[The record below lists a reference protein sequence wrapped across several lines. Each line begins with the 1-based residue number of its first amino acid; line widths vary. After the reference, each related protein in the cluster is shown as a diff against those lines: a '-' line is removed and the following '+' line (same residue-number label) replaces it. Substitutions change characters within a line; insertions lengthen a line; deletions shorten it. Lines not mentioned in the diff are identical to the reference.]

1 MPTGRADAILTRLH
15 GLYPVMI
22 DLNMHR
28 LLDLLEKLGNPHDH
42 LPPVIHVAGT
52 NGKGSTCAFIRAIAE
67 AAGLRVHVY
76 TSPHLVEFRE
86 RFRIAGT
93 LVTEAALT
101 AALDHVEST
110 NAGGPITVFEAM
122 TAVAF
127 VLFSSSPADLCIL
140 EVGLGGRGDATNV
153 IPRPAAC
160 AITSISLDHQ
170 DFLGNTLAAIAAEKA
185 GIIKPGMPIVTGHQ
199 SAEALEVITTRAAQ
213 CGAPLR
219 RRDRDWTVQKTPS
232 GFCYTDAAGDLEL
245 PPPSLPGPHQYDNAG
260 IAIMCLRAA
269 FDLPPAAF
277 PAGIASTYWPARLQ
291 RLFPPLP
298 PGFELWLD
306 GGHNQGAGAALAEH
320 LCSWTDRP
328 LHLIVGMKNTKDPAA
343 FLAPL
348 LAYATTLWAVV
359 EPGQHL
365 ALPIEKIIAAS
376 NNQAKPGPTV
386 AAALDAIL
394 SSHPPGRILICGS
407 LYLAGEVLKQY
418 A

>member
-1 MPTGRADAILTRLH
+1 MVAGRADAIIERLH

-28 LLDLLEKLGNPHDH
+28 LLDLLAKLGDPHQH

-67 AAGLRVHVY
+67 AAGMRVHVY

-86 RFRIAGT
+86 RFRVAGT

-101 AALDHVEST
+101 AALDHVENT

-170 DFLGNTLAAIAAEKA
+170 DFLGNTLSAIAAEKA
-185 GIIKPGMPIVTGHQ
+185 GIIKPTVPIITGHQ
-199 SAEALEVITTRAAQ
+199 SAEALAVITARATELN
-213 CGAPLR
+213 APLL
-219 RRDRDWTVQKTPS
+219 RRDRDWTIERTPS
-232 GFCYTDAAGDLEL
+232 GLRYTDPAGHLDL
-245 PPPSLPGPHQYDNAG
+245 PPPSLAGPHQYDNAG
-260 IAIMCLRAA
+260 IAITALRTA
-269 FDLPPAAF
+269 FALPPAAF
-277 PAGIASTYWPARLQ
+277 FSGITAAHWPARLQ
-291 RLFPPLP
+291 RLTTPLP

-320 LCSWTDRP
+320 LISWTDRP
-328 LHLIVGMKNTKDPAA
+328 LHLIVGMKNTKDATA

-348 LAYATTLWAVV
+348 LPYATTLWAVV

-365 ALPIEKIIAAS
+365 ALPLEKIIAAS

-386 AAALDAIL
+386 AGALETIL
-394 SSHPPGRILICGS
+394 HSHPPGRILICGS